1 MINIQKI
8 VANHAIWRHPV
19 IVSLI
24 KHTPLPKLLNM
35 EMTIWHGFNDTN
47 TAGHYYVYLILSS
60 LASYYTIHDIINGP
74 KTKSVVIKSA
84 KIWLIGQNWQI
95 YSAVQSMLEVS
106 HMSTLFSHAT
116 GYRRFVSFSTRIG
129 IFEHPT
135 FRHKIAILLICKM
148 EKEKQKN
155 VEKSDIRWVAGW
167 LSQING

>member
-35 EMTIWHGFNDTN
+35 EMTIWHEFNDTN

-84 KIWLIGQNWQI
+84 KMWLIGQNWQI
-95 YSAVQSMLEVS
+95 YIRQFNA
-106 HMSTLFSHAT
+106 
-116 GYRRFVSFSTRIG
+116 RSFTHVHS
-129 IFEHPT
+129 
-135 FRHKIAILLICKM
+135 L
-148 EKEKQKN
+148 
-155 VEKSDIRWVAGW
+155 
-167 LSQING
+167 